1 MAKLR
6 MDGMEE
12 AINDLERLGKNTDEA
27 TTAMLRAAGNVMSN
41 AWRESAEK
49 HHHRDTGQMI
59 ASISAGRKI
68 KGRGSGKSIVVT
80 PQGKDHKGVRNAEK
94 AFILHYGTGKIAA
107 SHWVDEAEK
116 DAEPKIATTMQSIWN
131 EYIATGTV
139 RQISATNLRNEQKAA
154 NEYAAAKYHGPGKS
168 EARSAANRRRKRTN
182 LTKTG
187 GGKYNSRYEWEKRD
201 KGKRG

>member
-68 KGRGSGKSIVVT
+68 KGRGSGKSIIVDA
-80 PQGKDHKGVRNAEK
+80 QGKDHKGVRNAEK
-94 AFILHYGTGKIAA
+94 AFLLNYGTRKIGA

-139 RQISATNLRNEQKAA
+139 RQVAGVKLGKERR
-154 NEYAAAKYHGPGKS
+154 AAKAYATVKYHSGK
-168 EARSAANRRRKRTN
+168 RKR
-182 LTKTG
+182 G
-187 GGKYNSRYEWEKRD
+187 
-201 KGKRG
+201 